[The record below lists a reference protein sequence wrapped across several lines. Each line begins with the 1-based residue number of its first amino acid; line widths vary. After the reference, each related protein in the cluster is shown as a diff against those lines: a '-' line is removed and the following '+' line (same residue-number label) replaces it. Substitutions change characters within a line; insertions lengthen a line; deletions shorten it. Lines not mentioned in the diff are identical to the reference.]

1 MNYDQIDPGLA
12 VAASTVAERH
22 MAEPPHHAGHAL
34 QRARPERARQAHAVW
49 LKLAVW
55 QPSPGVVPSTN
66 QLWSIELNCE
76 RTGLLTSLPV
86 ERHTHGV
93 SLSVPFN
100 REAMGKAH
108 GLTVHNIAAIVGM
121 P

>member
-1 MNYDQIDPGLA
+1 MA
-12 VAASTVAERH
+12 MAASTVAERH
-22 MAEPPHHAGHAL
+22 MAEPPHHDGHVL
-34 QRARPERARQAHAVW
+34 QRARLERARQAHAAW

-66 QLWSIELNCE
+66 QLWSIEVHCE

-108 GLTVHNIAAIVGM
+108 GPTVDIHPAIAGM